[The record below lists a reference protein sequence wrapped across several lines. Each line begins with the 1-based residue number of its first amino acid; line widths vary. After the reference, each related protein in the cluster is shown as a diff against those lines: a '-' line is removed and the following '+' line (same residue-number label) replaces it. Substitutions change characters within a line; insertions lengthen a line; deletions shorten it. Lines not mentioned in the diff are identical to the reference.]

1 MRAALTLCCFL
12 QACAGSQPG
21 PPDHLPPPARQC
33 SSALA
38 GAVGVFPLKN
48 KTNSQVELDGSDDLL
63 MTEMADSGCFTLVE
77 RDRLSVL
84 VDEMKLCDDANPDK
98 AFMDCSTFAKK
109 GHLLGMKTAV
119 LGDLAFFEPNVKGA
133 DLALKLP
140 GIGGIDA
147 GTSYSA
153 LAINLRAVDVE
164 TGEARASVMVHA
176 LVRADEAGINLS
188 TGPFTLRAQA
198 RERTPMGEALQGML
212 RDGVR
217 RLKTKLGE

>member
-1 MRAALTLCCFL
+1 
-12 QACAGSQPG
+12 
-21 PPDHLPPPARQC
+21 LP
-33 SSALA
+33 

-48 KTNSQVELDGSDDLL
+48 KTNARVELDGSDDLL

-84 VDEMKLCDDANPDK
+84 VDEMKLCSDENPDK
-98 AFMDCSTFAKK
+98 EFMDCSTFARK
-109 GHLLGMKTAV
+109 GHLIGMKTAV
-119 LGDLAFFEPNVKGA
+119 LGDLAFFEPDVKGA

-140 GIGGIDA
+140 GIGGIEA

-153 LAINLRAVDVE
+153 LAINLRAVEVE

-176 LVRADEAGINLS
+176 VVRADQAGLDLS

-198 RERTPMGEALQGML
+198 RESTPMGVALQGML

-217 RLKTKLGE
+217 QLKSKLGE